1 MSKLSDDLKRML
13 AGLACQEAGEFLP
26 MQQKMAMLATERT
39 DPVAADSRPVRA
51 VPRPATHRIALISDG
66 RGLGAPLDY
75 AMEAA
80 LRQGARVDLLVHGTF
95 DARSLDAMTGRLGAS
110 GIPFQVIRLGVDT
123 VEDIATYICN
133 HPSLIFLVAMP
144 DDSAARTLVE
154 EVIPRRGGRMPVPLV
169 LIEPGS
175 HAARKSLSAA

>member
-13 AGLACQEAGEFLP
+13 AGLACQDAGEFLP
-26 MQQKMAMLATERT
+26 MQQKMEILVTE
-39 DPVAADSRPVRA
+39 PAAAPAAEGGPSGA
-51 VPRPATHRIALISDG
+51 APRQATHRIALVSDG

-75 AMEAA
+75 AMDAA

-95 DARSLDAMTGRLGAS
+95 DARGLDAMTGRLGANR
-110 GIPFQVIRLGVDT
+110 IPFQVIRLGMDT

-133 HPSLIFLVAMP
+133 HPSLIFVVAMP

-154 EVIPRRGGRMPVPLV
+154 EVIPRRGGRVPVPLV
-169 LIEPGS
+169 LIEAGR
-175 HAARKSLSAA
+175 HQVRKSLSAA

>member
-13 AGLACQEAGEFLP
+13 AGLACQDAGEFLP
-26 MQQKMAMLATERT
+26 MQQKMEMLVTRTATA
-39 DPVAADSRPVRA
+39 PVAESSRPGS
-51 VPRPATHRIALISDG
+51 VPRQVTRRIALVSDG
-66 RGLGAPLDY
+66 RGVGAPLDY

-95 DARSLDAMTGRLGAS
+95 DARNLDAMTGRLGAA
-110 GIPFQVIRLGVDT
+110 GIPVQVIRLGMDT

-133 HPSLIFLVAMP
+133 HPSLIFVVAMP

-154 EVIPRRGGRMPVPLV
+154 DVIPRRGGRVPVPLV
-169 LIEPGS
+169 LIEAGR
-175 HAARKSLSAA
+175 HQARKSLSAA